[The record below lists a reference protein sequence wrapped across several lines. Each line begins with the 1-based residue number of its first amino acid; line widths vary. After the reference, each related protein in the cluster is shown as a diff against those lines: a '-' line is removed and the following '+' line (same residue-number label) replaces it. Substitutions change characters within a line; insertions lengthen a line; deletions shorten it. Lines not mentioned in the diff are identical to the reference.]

1 MQNFENLDSWKK
13 GKELCILCYSAV
25 KNFPPNERFALSDQI
40 RRAAVSV
47 PSNIAEGYSRRSTKE
62 LSHFLEISIGSVF
75 EVMTQVSIA
84 EELGYISKDEKEK
97 IYDNCEHVV
106 RLIRGFIKYKKGI
119 NE

>member
-1 MQNFENLDSWKK
+1 
-13 GKELCILCYSAV
+13 
-25 KNFPPNERFALSDQI
+25 
-40 RRAAVSV
+40 
-47 PSNIAEGYSRRSTKE
+47 
-62 LSHFLEISIGSVF
+62 
-75 EVMTQVSIA
+75 MTQVSIA